1 MITEF
6 SFANKLLQ
14 VAKGLATYV
23 VPTSWYQSRA
33 GRGGSTNDA
42 AYCYCVWLRH
52 VRSLEKLGWN
62 PVRKK
67 ICELGP
73 GNSIGV
79 GIAALLSGAESYTG
93 LDAVPYSTVEQKEEI
108 TKIINDLTGLFQK
121 RVPIPEPEQYPQIV
135 PQLEDYSFPSWIL
148 AEVDSLAN
156 LAATKTSLIEGL
168 DGPERNPCL
177 KYLAPYQHIDLS
189 GYSGSFDAIFSQ
201 AVFEHIGN
209 PAQTYHLIFDL
220 LKPGGLSWHVIDFR
234 SHGLSTD
241 WNGHWTYPEW
251 LWNLVVGHRQFFLNR
266 IPLSAHLA
274 LATQAGF
281 EVEGVM
287 TYTEG
292 EHQTLAKK
300 SRLNPTQFAKP
311 FDRMS
316 KEDASTV
323 SGMIFLKKPAA
334 EGETET
340 SHCGL
345 N

>member
-1 MITEF
+1 MEL

-14 VAKGLATYV
+14 VGKGLATYI
-23 VPTSWYQSRA
+23 VPSDWYLSRA

-42 AYCYCVWLRH
+42 RYCYCVWLRH
-52 VRSLEKLGWN
+52 LRTLEKFGWN
-62 PVRKK
+62 PVQKR

-93 LDAVPYSTVEQKEEI
+93 LDAVPYSTVGQKEQI
-108 TKIINDLTGLFQK
+108 TKMINDLTELFQE
-121 RVPIPEPEQYPQIV
+121 RSPIPEPKQYPQIV

-148 AEVDSLAN
+148 AELN

-168 DGPERNPCL
+168 DAPECNHPL

-201 AVFEHIGN
+201 AVFEHIVN
-209 PAQTYHLIFDL
+209 PAQTYRLIFDL

-234 SHGLSTD
+234 SHGLSAD

-251 LWNLVVGHRQFFLNR
+251 LWSLVVGRRQFFLNR
-266 IPLSAHLA
+266 IPLSGHLA
-274 LATQAGF
+274 LAAQAGF
-281 EVEGVM
+281 EVEGMV
-287 TYTEG
+287 TYAEG
-292 EHQTLAKK
+292 EQQALAKK

-316 KEDASTV
+316 NEDASTV
-323 SGMIFLKKPAA
+323 SVMIFLKKPAVK
-334 EGETET
+334 GKTET
-340 SHCGL
+340 SHCVL

>member
-1 MITEF
+1 MEL
-6 SFANKLLQ
+6 SFANKLLP

-23 VPTSWYQSRA
+23 VPTNWYLRRA

-42 AYCYCVWLRH
+42 GYCYCVWLRH
-52 VRSLEKLGWN
+52 LRTLEKFGWN
-62 PVRKK
+62 PVQKK

-93 LDAVPYSTVEQKEEI
+93 LDAVPYSTAEQKEQL
-108 TKIINDLTGLFQK
+108 TKIISDLTGLFQK
-121 RVPIPEPEQYPQIV
+121 RAPIPDLEQYPQIV
-135 PQLEDYSFPSWIL
+135 PQLEDYSFPSRIL
-148 AEVDSLAN
+148 AEVDSLAR
-156 LAATKTSLIEGL
+156 LTAAKTTLIEGL
-168 DGPERNPCL
+168 DAPNCNPRL
-177 KYLAPYQHIDLS
+177 KYLAPYQNIDLS

-201 AVFEHIGN
+201 AVFEHIVN

-234 SHGLSTD
+234 SHGLSAD

-251 LWNLVVGHRQFFLNR
+251 LWSLVVGHRQFFLNR
-266 IPLSAHLA
+266 MPLSRHLA

-287 TYTEG
+287 TYAEG

-311 FDRMS
+311 FDLMS

-323 SGMIFLKKPAA
+323 SGMIVLKKAA
-334 EGETET
+334 AQGETRT
-340 SHCGL
+340 SLCGL